1 MEARVMDMK
10 TPPVDSEESIL
21 EQQLDQEGLRLA
33 ADGCVHWRTDN
44 PRHPRNWPLARKVHD
59 VAWIIF
65 LDFFVTCASTA
76 GAPAARAARNDTG
89 MNEILSIF
97 IFVPLYMVGQ
107 GIGSVIFPPY
117 SEAFGR
123 KKLYVVSTGLYSIC
137 CVLVAVVP
145 FPVGV
150 VIGRFISG
158 FLSAIPA
165 VIAAG
170 SIEDLFNARDRIWMM
185 SIWTVVWNI
194 GSIIGPIFGTGI
206 VSVLDWRWVFY
217 IAAIVTGVLT
227 LILMCIKESRPSLLL
242 KDELRRFEQTIL
254 NGKESHLQSWNPDHV
269 PDLHTLATVTLI
281 RPLRLFVTEPIVF
294 LVSVVSPIPYTLIYL
309 FTEALP
315 PVYQSFGF
323 SVISASLPF
332 LAIGIGLLLSFGTR
346 IYDYQVLTRR
356 RQNGLP
362 ITPEDKLM
370 GFVIGAPVFAIGMW
384 LFAWTIPPKVL
395 NVHWIVSMIGLV
407 CVGYSNCEFTT
418 VLTGYLADNY
428 LSYAASGFAAQS
440 FLRALLTAAS
450 PLFAPA
456 MFNGLGNN
464 VAVSVLAAV
473 ATVFCAVPPLFKR
486 YGAELR
492 ARSKFAQ
499 HSLDSYQ
506 LTTVDEDGY

>member
-1 MEARVMDMK
+1 MDMK
-10 TPPVDSEESIL
+10 TPPVGSQESFL
-21 EQQLDQEGLRLA
+21 EQQLNQEGLRLA

-44 PRHPRNWPLARKVHD
+44 PRHPRKWPLARKVHD

-97 IFVPLYMVGQ
+97 IFVPLYMVSQ

-123 KKLYVVSTGLYSIC
+123 KKLYVVSTGLHSTCY
-137 CVLVAVVP
+137 VLVAVVP

-170 SIEDLFNARDRIWMM
+170 SIEDLFNARGRIWMM
-185 SIWTVVWNI
+185 
-194 GSIIGPIFGTGI
+194 
-206 VSVLDWRWVFY
+206 RWVFY
-217 IAAIVTGVLT
+217 IAAIVTAVLT
-227 LILMCIKESRPSLLL
+227 LVLMCIKESRPSLLL
-242 KDELRRFEQTIL
+242 KDELRRFEPTIL
-254 NGKESHLQSWNPDHV
+254 DGKESHLQSWNPDHV
-269 PDLHTLATVTLI
+269 PDLHPSHL
-281 RPLRLFVTEPIVF
+281 
-294 LVSVVSPIPYTLIYL
+294 SPIPYTLIYL

-315 PVYQSFGF
+315 PVYQAFGF
-323 SVISASLPF
+323 SPISASLPF
-332 LAIGIGLLLSFGTR
+332 LAIGIGLLLSFITR
-346 IYDYQVLTRR
+346 IYDYQVLTHRR
-356 RQNGLP
+356 KTNHP
-362 ITPEDKLM
+362 TVPEDKLT

-395 NVHWIVSMIGLV
+395 SVHWIVSMIGLV

-440 FLRALLTAAS
+440 FLRALLAAAS

-456 MFNGLGNN
+456 MFDGLGNN

-492 ARSKFAQ
+492 ARSRFARQ
-499 HSLDSYQ
+499 SLDSYR
-506 LTTVDEDGY
+506 LTTVDEEGY

>member
-1 MEARVMDMK
+1 MYFYSVIDVIFDIAIG
-10 TPPVDSEESIL
+10 IL
-21 EQQLDQEGLRLA
+21 PAIFIRNLKLDRRTKLGIAGLLGL
-33 ADGCVHWRTDN
+33 GCM
-44 PRHPRNWPLARKVHD
+44 
-59 VAWIIF
+59 F
-65 LDFFVTCASTA
+65 
-76 GAPAARAARNDTG
+76 APAARAARDDTG

-137 CVLVAVVP
+137 CVLVAEVP

-150 VIGRFISG
+150 VIGRFISD

-165 VIAAG
+165 VIAAD

-185 SIWTVVWNI
+185 SRWTVVCNI

-242 KDELRRFEQTIL
+242 KDELRRFEQTSL

-294 LVSVVSPIPYTLIYL
+294 LVSIVSPIPYTLIYL

-315 PVYQSFGF
+315 PVYQAFSF
-323 SVISASLPF
+323 SPISASLPF
-332 LAIGIGLLLSFGTR
+332 LAIGIGLLSFGTR
-346 IYDYQVLTRR
+346 IYDYQVLTRLR
-356 RQNGLP
+356 KNNHP
-362 ITPEDKLM
+362 TVPEDKLT
-370 GFVIGAPVFAIGMW
+370 GFVIGAPVFALGMW

-395 NVHWIVSMIGLV
+395 NVHWIVSVIGLV
-407 CVGYSNCEFTT
+407 CVGYSN
-418 VLTGYLADNY
+418 LG
-428 LSYAASGFAAQS
+428 SPQQS

-473 ATVFCAVPPLFKR
+473 ATVFCAVPPLFMR

-492 ARSKFAQ
+492 ARSRFARQ
-499 HSLDSYQ
+499 SLASYR
-506 LTTVDEDGY
+506 LTTVDEEGY